1 MMARDF
7 TRASRGAAQDIGIWP
22 LLVWAFR
29 TECAQLDLGGG
40 RDRLGHGYG
49 YASMT
54 SIIAQ
59 HEQLGCRIDGGGRSD
74 PHPDADLV
82 AAAVA
87 VLPEGCGGARMAVT
101 IAELARAGMMPE
113 WHVPTWIEPLK
124 WGTSRY
130 GRYAVTADAA
140 ELGAGGWPHQPYT
153 TRKGGNRFEEVRYCP
168 VNIRGGVA
176 EVTAKRRAWLLW
188 WSALLELRNTFQLGG
203 DLSAWSVTATMPPRE
218 PWKVTA

>member
-7 TRASRGAAQDIGIWP
+7 TRASRGAAKDIGIWP

-40 RDRLGHGYG
+40 RDQLGHGYG

-87 VLPEGCGGARMAVT
+87 VLPEGCGGARMAV
-101 IAELARAGMMPE
+101 
-113 WHVPTWIEPLK
+113 
-124 WGTSRY
+124 
-130 GRYAVTADAA
+130 
-140 ELGAGGWPHQPYT
+140 
-153 TRKGGNRFEEVRYCP
+153 
-168 VNIRGGVA
+168 
-176 EVTAKRRAWLLW
+176 
-188 WSALLELRNTFQLGG
+188 
-203 DLSAWSVTATMPPRE
+203 
-218 PWKVTA
+218 

>member
-7 TRASRGAAQDIGIWP
+7 PRASRGAAKDIGIWP

-29 TECAQLDLGGG
+29 TECAQLELGSG
-40 RDRLGHGYG
+40 RDKLGRGFG

-87 VLPEGCGGARMAVT
+87 VLPEGCGGWRMAVT
-101 IAELARAGMMPE
+101 IAEHARAGMMQD
-113 WHVPTWIEPLK
+113 WRVRTAIEPVR
-124 WGTSRY
+124 WEGNAH
-130 GRYAVTADAA
+130 GRHSATDDATNLG
-140 ELGAGGWPHQPYT
+140 ELGWPNQPRT
-153 TRKGGNRFEEVRYCP
+153 TRRGGIRYDSVRYCP
-168 VNIRGGVA
+168 VTIRGGAA
-176 EVTAKRRAWLLW
+176 EVAAKRRAYLLW
-188 WSALLELRNTFQLGG
+188 WSALFDLRTSFQLGS
-203 DLSAWSVTATMPPRE
+203 DLSAWNVIAAMPARE
-218 PWKVTA
+218 PWRVA